1 MLAQL
6 LGHGLQAL
14 GVIRVDTREDLRR
27 RAVALGFQLAQPL
40 LVLRPLRDE
49 ERDVIEGG

>member
-1 MLAQL
+1 MLTQL
-6 LGHGLQAL
+6 LGDRLQAL
-14 GVIRVDTREDLRR
+14 GVIRMDAREDLRR
-27 RAVALGFQLAQPL
+27 RAVALGFELAQPL